1 MTIFTKADGNRETC
15 KTLSTYVVL
24 FSGCILRF
32 VRYVFLLPMPT
43 PSSQALL
50 VAFENIQIHMCTC
63 LLSAEHSLANAITRK
78 CKLTHKCTH
87 SQMQTHSLKQ
97 CNHVDALSM
106 SCAAI
111 HRSTNS
117 GLCFVMST
125 WSTSGCN
132 KKEGGG
138 GAIGCRGLDHGPGC
152 GNW

>member
-1 MTIFTKADGNRETC
+1 MTIFTEADGNHETC
-15 KTLSTYVVL
+15 EILSTYVVL

-32 VRYVFLLPMPT
+32 VRYVFLLPMPGT
-43 PSSQALL
+43 PS
-50 VAFENIQIHMCTC
+50 AFINLQIEMCRMHDHT
-63 LLSAEHSLANAITRK
+63 NAITRK

-87 SQMQTHSLKQ
+87 SQMQTASLKQ

-138 GAIGCRGLDHGPGC
+138 AIGCRGLDPLVL
-152 GNW
+152 